1 MPAQAPAGRSDEGRV
16 SRTGVRGFSP
26 SRLRDARSR
35 AKLTLETL
43 SIRSGVGAAAIGHW
57 ETGRAV
63 PSPKLLIVVADAL
76 NLRLADLTVI
86 KPGDLRLA
94 DLRARAGRSQADVAE
109 HLGVSRGTASALDRG
124 YTPLHEDDAQR
135 LAAFYD
141 VTVDELHAAWQR
153 SRNAR

>member
-1 MPAQAPAGRSDEGRV
+1 MPAQAPAGSSDEGRV

-26 SRLRDARSR
+26 SLLRDARSR
-35 AKLTLETL
+35 AKLTLEAL

-86 KPGDLRLA
+86 KPDDLRLA
-94 DLRARAGRSQADVAE
+94 DLRARAGR
-109 HLGVSRGTASALDRG
+109 LGVSRGTASALDRG
-124 YTPLHEDDAQR
+124 YAPLHEDAALR